1 MSVNVILSPFAT
13 EALCIARSRFTQAVR
28 VSKESAQVPTRKPPR
43 PRGTLYQRSPWP
55 TSCFQIPSAPCR
67 LGAAPEPHAGG
78 GRGAGRAPVAAVGAH
93 VTHSPTPSAL
103 RHGCGGRCRLAAPL
117 LARLGAA
124 RQRAAHQG
132 LRAPRHHH
140 LLQGTARPEGAA
152 GLSGALGEGGCGRVG
167 SAAPPPRAVPRLS
180 APHRTGPESRG
191 SARRSARRARGCAA
205 RRAQGSRNGRGAGP
219 AAAQPIGERQ
229 PQRPANRRGPS
240 GAMPRGP
247 ARPWAPLHEA
257 GPPPWA
263 RLLKSLVVQRR
274 D

>member
-1 MSVNVILSPFAT
+1 M
-13 EALCIARSRFTQAVR
+13 
-28 VSKESAQVPTRKPPR
+28 
-43 PRGTLYQRSPWP
+43 
-55 TSCFQIPSAPCR
+55 
-67 LGAAPEPHAGG
+67 
-78 GRGAGRAPVAAVGAH
+78 AAVGAH

-180 APHRTGPESRG
+180 APRRTGPESRG
-191 SARRSARRARGCAA
+191 VCAA
-205 RRAQGSRNGRGAGP
+205 ERAAGTGLRREESAGLAEWPRRRPGRGT
-219 AAAQPIGERQ
+219 
-229 PQRPANRRGPS
+229 ANRRAAATAPS
-240 GAMPRGP
+240 QSARSKWSRAAGACPALGTAARSRAPAVGTPVEKPRSAAQGLKGQQLAALCEKYGSTRAENCSFATGRPP
-247 ARPWAPLHEA
+247 A
-257 GPPPWA
+257 
-263 RLLKSLVVQRR
+263 
-274 D
+274 

>member
-1 MSVNVILSPFAT
+1 MAAAAAAGSLLLCLLGLALPGSALHTKGSVPLDTITFYKVPP
-13 EALCIARSRFTQAVR
+13 ARR
-28 VSKESAQVPTRKPPR
+28 VLPGS
-43 PRGTLYQRSPWP
+43 
-55 TSCFQIPSAPCR
+55 
-67 LGAAPEPHAGG
+67 
-78 GRGAGRAPVAAVGAH
+78 AGR
-93 VTHSPTPSAL
+93 S
-103 RHGCGGRCRLAAPL
+103 GR
-117 LARLGAA
+117 
-124 RQRAAHQG
+124 
-132 LRAPRHHH
+132 
-140 LLQGTARPEGAA
+140 
-152 GLSGALGEGGCGRVG
+152 GGCGRVG

-180 APHRTGPESRG
+180 APRRTGPESRG

-240 GAMPRGP
+240 GAVPRGP